1 MPGRLVRGRKIGT
14 IPEFKTLEEE
24 KEYWESRGPLAEG
37 KKGKVDRPRA
47 GQKRSSLLAVR
58 NKPRIFFG
66 CAMLGG
72 YPNVS
77 REVLAEFPGIIRSLG
92 YELIS
97 DHQTRP
103 GVIEEEASMDPAYI
117 HDRDYAWLMEADG
130 GVFEISNPSLGVGG
144 EISDLIHLGKPVL
157 LLYREGLE
165 ARVSAYTCGKCNSRY
180 VKSPVVC
187 QPYPGLAGARA
198 RIEEFVRAYMSSTL

>member
-1 MPGRLVRGRKIGT
+1 MRGSHNA
-14 IPEFKTLEEE
+14 
-24 KEYWESRGPLAEG
+24 YGPVDFSAAKQP
-37 KKGKVDRPRA
+37 KK
-47 GQKRSSLLAVR
+47 
-58 NKPRIFFG
+58 IFFG

-77 REVLAEFPGIIRSLG
+77 REVLAEFPRIIRGLG
-92 YELIS
+92 YVLIS

-144 EISDLIHLGKPVL
+144 EISDMIHLGKPVL
-157 LLYREGLE
+157 LLFREGLE
-165 ARVSAYTCGKCNSRY
+165 ARVSAYTSGKCGSRY

-187 QPYPGLAGARA
+187 QPYGDIAGAGA
-198 RIEEFVRAYMSSTL
+198 RIEEFVRRYVC